1 MSVGIING
9 DLSQTKAKYICYP
22 VDCQGRDSCG
32 LGGMIQEKFPE
43 AFWKYK
49 SRCEKGAY
57 LGTTQY
63 VLSNG
68 KFIVNMFVQSDSG
81 CNNSKCVDLDALI
94 GCLAEIHSAIPDG
107 NVIAMPYKAGCD
119 MDDEEWAVIYNMIDR
134 ELGQDYTIELW
145 KLTTEV

>member
-1 MSVGIING
+1 MSVRIING
-9 DLSQTKAKYICYP
+9 DLSRTKARYICHP
-22 VDCQGRDSCG
+22 VNCQGRMNSG
-32 LGGMIQEKFPE
+32 LDKMVWEKFPE
-43 AFWKYK
+43 AFEKYK

-57 LGTTQY
+57 LGITQH
-63 VLSNG
+63 VLSND
-68 KFIVNMFVQSDSG
+68 KFIVNMFVQSGSG

-119 MDDEEWAVIYNMIDR
+119 MDDEDYNMIDR

-145 KLTTEV
+145 KQTMEV

>member
-9 DLSQTKAKYICYP
+9 DLSRTKARYICHS
-22 VDCQGRDSCG
+22 VNCQGRMNSG
-32 LGGMIQEKFPE
+32 LGEMAWEKFPE
-43 AFWKYK
+43 AFEKYK

-57 LGTTQY
+57 LGITQY
-63 VLSNG
+63 VLSNN
-68 KFIVNMFVQSDSG
+68 KFIVNMFVQLNSG
-81 CNNSKCVDLDALI
+81 CNGNKCVDLNALI

-145 KLTTEV
+145 KQTTEV